1 MTFAE
6 LYTNLKNIT
15 GFSNKV
21 AYRQFPQS
29 AAPELPFIVYYVEN
43 SDNFGA
49 DNKVYLQKNEVTIE
63 LYTKNKDVT
72 SEGLV
77 EKMLND
83 NDIFWNKYEEYIE
96 SEHMYQIS
104 YDITI

>member
-1 MTFAE
+1 MTLAE
-6 LYTNLKNIT
+6 LYTALKGLT
-15 GFSNKV
+15 GFTDKV
-21 AYRQFPQS
+21 ACRQFPQN
-29 AAPELPFIVYYVEN
+29 AAPALPFIVYYVEN

-72 SEGLV
+72 SEGLI
-77 EKMLND
+77 ETMLN
-83 NDIFWNKYEEYIE
+83 NNSIFWNKYEDYIE

>member
-6 LYTNLKNIT
+6 LYTALKGIT
-15 GFSNKV
+15 GFANKV
-21 AYRQFPQS
+21 AYRQFPEGN
-29 AAPELPFIVYYVEN
+29 APALPFIVYYVQN

-72 SEGLV
+72 SEGLI
-77 EKMLND
+77 EKLFND
-83 NDIFWNKYEEYIE
+83 NDIPWRKFEDYIE
-96 SEHMYQIS
+96 SEHMNMVTYEV
-104 YDITI
+104 TI